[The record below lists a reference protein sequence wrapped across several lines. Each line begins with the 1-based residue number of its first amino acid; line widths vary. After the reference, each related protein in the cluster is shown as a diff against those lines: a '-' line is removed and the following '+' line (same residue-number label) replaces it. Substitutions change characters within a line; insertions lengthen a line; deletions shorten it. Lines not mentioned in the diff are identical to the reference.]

1 MRELHLPENATER
14 DLDLAEQIAR
24 AFDTQALHVCWSER
38 AGTSAPVRAP
48 AVPARPLGVRLGEFA
63 GGLAALW
70 EAMVAGLEHRAG
82 RPS

>member
-24 AFDTQALHVCWSER
+24 AFESQALHVCWSER
-38 AGTSAPVRAP
+38 EGVSP
-48 AVPARPLGVRLGEFA
+48 PARVPVPPASPFGALVGELA

-70 EAMVAGLEHRAG
+70 EAMVAGLERAG
-82 RPS
+82 RVQ